1 MTKSASALQVA
12 NNSFEQSIALLTGGT
27 EITQNAN
34 EMGSALKTISMR
46 IRGMKGKLEE
56 LGEEYENVQSISKI
70 QTQILNLTSGKVNI
84 FDDNG
89 NFKSTYDILKGIA
102 EIYND
107 LSDPAKADLTEILF
121 GKMRGNQGVAL
132 IQAFQSGQIQKAYET
147 ALNSAGSAQKEF
159 DSWSK
164 SIEAHIETFKASFES
179 LSKSLIKDNFLIG
192 LVDSGT
198 KLIDILDKIINDF
211 GVIPTLIGGSALFA
225 GLKNV
230 GELLNTPSYA
240 LLQLCA

>member
-1 MTKSASALQVA
+1 
-12 NNSFEQSIALLTGGT
+12 
-27 EITQNAN
+27 
-34 EMGSALKTISMR
+34 MGSALKVISMR
-46 IRGMKGKLEE
+46 IRGMKGELEA
-56 LGEEYENVQSISKI
+56 LGEEYDNIEPISKI
-70 QTQILNLTSGKVNI
+70 QTQILNLTKGKVNI
-84 FDDNG
+84 FDNDG
-89 NFKSTYDILKGIA
+89 NFRSTYDILKDISDV
-102 EIYND
+102 YND
-107 LSDPAKADLTEILF
+107 LSDPTKADLTEILF
-121 GKMRGNQGVAL
+121 GKMRGNQGIAL

-211 GVIPTLIGGSALFA
+211 GAIPTLIAGTALFA

-230 GELLNTPSYA
+230 GELLNTPVYA
-240 LLQLCA
+240 QPQLICA